1 MAAAYLHFQSVC
13 EQDLD
18 NLLVKSR
25 VILKQFDYL
34 VLDLCVWELAQ
45 QWEQIIYLIY
55 LIK

>member
-34 VLDLCVWELAQ
+34 VLDFCVWELAQ